1 MMPEPISTFPTVLI
15 TGATDGIGYA
25 TARRFIDDGATV
37 YLHAPDHDSGEKA
50 MTRLVKDGAEPLRLN
65 LVVADFTRLEEV
77 ADLADMLTLALPGLD
92 VLVNNAAIAGPER
105 RTYTPDG
112 HEVCFQVN
120 YLAAYLLTTKL
131 APKLASARGRVV
143 NVSSVMHRGGN
154 IGWTNLAREHQ
165 YWPLAVYAQSKL
177 ALTMHTRSLAEASG
191 ASLTALSVH
200 PGMFATR
207 LLPVY
212 GHSGR
217 PAEEA
222 APILTTLSS
231 PTHPVI
237 DGGYYDGLEPAR
249 AAALVDN
256 ARARDRLQ
264 KLSTRL
270 LESVL
275 D

>member
-1 MMPEPISTFPTVLI
+1 MSQPISTHPKVLV

-25 TARRFIDDGATV
+25 TARGFVDDGATV
-37 YLHAPDHDSGEKA
+37 YLHAPDPDSGERA
-50 MTRLVKDGAEPLRLN
+50 MTRLVKDGAEPLRLH
-65 LVVADFTRLEEV
+65 LVVADFTHLDEV
-77 ADLADMLTLALPGLD
+77 ADLADMLSVALPSLD
-92 VLVNNAAIAGPER
+92 VLVNNAAVAGPER
-105 RTYTPDG
+105 RTQTGDG
-112 HEVCFQVN
+112 HEVAFQVN

-131 APKLASARGRVV
+131 APKLVSARGRVV

-154 IGWTNLAREHQ
+154 IAWNNLSREHL
-165 YWPLAVYAQSKL
+165 YSPLAVYAQSKL
-177 ALTMHTRSLAEASG
+177 ALTMYTRSLADSSG

-200 PGMFATR
+200 PGLFATR

-231 PTHPVI
+231 PTHPVV

-249 AAALVDN
+249 AAALVEN
-256 ARARDRLQ
+256 ARARERLQ
-264 KLSTRL
+264 KITTRL
-270 LESVL
+270 LGSVL
-275 D
+275 V

>member
-1 MMPEPISTFPTVLI
+1 MSQHVSTSPTVLV

-25 TARRFIDDGATV
+25 TARRFVDDGATV
-37 YLHAPDHDSGEKA
+37 YLHAPDAHSGEKA

-65 LVVADFTRLEEV
+65 LVIADFTRLDEI
-77 ADLADMLTLALPGLD
+77 ADLADMLTVALPGLD
-92 VLVNNAAIAGPER
+92 VLVNNAAVAGPER
-105 RTYTPDG
+105 RTFTPDG
-112 HEVCFQVN
+112 NEVTFQVN
-120 YLAAYLLTTKL
+120 YLAAYVLTTKL
-131 APKLASARGRVV
+131 APKLASACGRVV

-154 IGWTNLAREHQ
+154 IGWKNVARVGQ
-165 YWPLAVYAQSKL
+165 YSPLAVYAQSKL
-177 ALTMHTRSLAEASG
+177 ALTMYTRSLAEASEV
-191 ASLTALSVH
+191 SLTALSVH

-222 APILTTLSS
+222 ATILTTLSS
-231 PTHPVI
+231 PTYPVV

-249 AAALVDN
+249 PAALVDN
-256 ARARDRLQ
+256 ERARDRLEE
-264 KLSTRL
+264 LSTRL
-270 LESVL
+270 LASVL